1 MFDLDKFKAE
11 LYRRRAYI
19 EKRIDERLKEHPKG
33 GDRIGMDYE
42 IKEFELDSVIKL
54 VEFMEN
60 NDIS

>member
-11 LYRRRAYI
+11 LYRRREYM
-19 EKRIDERLKEHPKG
+19 EKRINDRLKEQPRG

-42 IKEFELDSVIKL
+42 IKQFEVDSIIEL

-60 NDIS
+60 NDVP